1 MRQRHKELT
10 DEQILTIAKNHGF
23 FSTNNTQVGYQGRI
37 LKACMRLH
45 KRGSLGKP
53 RKHGNTLSFKFI
65 SLQGC
70 PKAAQRFANDNLERK
85 RFTTRKGVLSMLE
98 KRGSLSAYKAPR
110 SKKHQAFSDHCKNL
124 LTEGLVKISTET
136 AEKITYV
143 KA

>member
-1 MRQRHKELT
+1 MRQRNKELT
-10 DEQILTIAKNHGF
+10 DDQILAIAKSHGF

-53 RKHGNTLSFKFI
+53 RKYGTVVSFKFI
-65 SLQGC
+65 SIQGC
-70 PKAAQRFANDNLERK
+70 PKAAQRFASDNLKRK
-85 RFTTRKGVLSMLE
+85 QFTTRKGVLSLLNE
-98 KRGSLSAYKAPR
+98 RGSLCAYKSPR
-110 SKKHQAFSDHCKNL
+110 SKKHQAFLYHCKNL
-124 LTEGLVKISTET
+124 LSEGLVKVSVET